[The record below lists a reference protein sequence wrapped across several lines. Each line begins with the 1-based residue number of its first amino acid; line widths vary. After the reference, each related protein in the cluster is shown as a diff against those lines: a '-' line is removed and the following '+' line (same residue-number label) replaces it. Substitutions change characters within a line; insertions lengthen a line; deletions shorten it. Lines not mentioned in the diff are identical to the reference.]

1 MKHPGKTRPFLGP
14 DGRVIPNSI
23 AEIRY
28 LRLGGLSQWV
38 MIRGES
44 LANPPLILL
53 HGGPGFS
60 EMRLFRRYNGPLERS
75 FTVVYWDQ
83 RGAGKSFNSNIPKS
97 SMTVEQFI
105 ADLDELVD
113 TVRARVGKPKVA
125 IFGHS
130 WGSALGRCMLRASR
144 RRSRRTSAADR
155 LAIGRRAS
163 WRPMSGRLRKRS
175 VSATP
180 RH

>member
-38 MIRGES
+38 MVRGES

-113 TVRARVGKPKVA
+113 TPR
-125 IFGHS
+125 
-130 WGSALGRCMLRASR
+130 SARCMLRASR

>member
-1 MKHPGKTRPFLGP
+1 MRHLGKTPPFRGP
-14 DGRVIPNSI
+14 KGGILPGSI
-23 AEIRY
+23 AEIGY

-60 EMRLFRRYNGPLERS
+60 EMRLFRRYNGPLERT

-97 SMTVEQFI
+97 SMTVEQ
-105 ADLDELVD
+105 
-113 TVRARVGKPKVA
+113 
-125 IFGHS
+125 
-130 WGSALGRCMLRASR
+130 
-144 RRSRRTSAADR
+144 
-155 LAIGRRAS
+155 
-163 WRPMSGRLRKRS
+163 
-175 VSATP
+175 
-180 RH
+180 

>member
-60 EMRLFRRYNGPLERS
+60 EMRLFRSYNGPLERS

-113 TVRARVGKPKVA
+113 IVCARVGQPKVA

-130 WGSALGRCMLRASR
+130 WGSALGPLYAARSR
-144 RRSRRTSAADR
+144 RRSKASQLLRSSRTN
-155 LAIGRRAS
+155 G
-163 WRPMSGRLRKRS
+163 
-175 VSATP
+175 
-180 RH
+180 

>member
-60 EMRLFRRYNGPLERS
+60 EMRLFRRYNGPLERR

-83 RGAGKSFNSNIPKS
+83 RGAGKSFNPNIPKS
-97 SMTVEQFI
+97 SRTVDRFS
-105 ADLDELVD
+105 AVVD
-113 TVRARVGKPKVA
+113 GLMETASVRVGKPKV
-125 IFGHS
+125 
-130 WGSALGRCMLRASR
+130 GSLR
-144 RRSRRTSAADR
+144 
-155 LAIGRRAS
+155 
-163 WRPMSGRLRKRS
+163 
-175 VSATP
+175 
-180 RH
+180 H